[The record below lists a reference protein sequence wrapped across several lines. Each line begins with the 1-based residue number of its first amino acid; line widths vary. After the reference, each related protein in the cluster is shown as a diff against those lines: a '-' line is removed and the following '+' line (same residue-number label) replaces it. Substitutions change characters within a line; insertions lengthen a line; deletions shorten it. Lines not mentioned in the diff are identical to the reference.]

1 VLSLS
6 KHRDP
11 TSAPRTTMISA
22 GLDQVGPA
30 PADPTSGAVGFS
42 FAPAAVD
49 RQAELISMACVEPVE
64 TFGGVVPPVQTSLC

>member
-42 FAPAAVD
+42 FAPAALV
-49 RQAELISMACVEPVE
+49 L
-64 TFGGVVPPVQTSLC
+64 SLSKQWIARPS